1 MTTSPS
7 AQDLLAATSYVLLTT
22 FRKDGRAVPTP
33 IWVAPMDGRMVA
45 YTGADSGKVKR
56 IRRDG
61 RVLLAPCT
69 ARGKP
74 LGDSVE
80 GRATLLA
87 PEDVPA
93 VRAAVAAKY
102 GLVYRLFAVGQR
114 LAGLVGRGHADDAS
128 AALELRV
135 GASSTA

>member
-1 MTTSPS
+1 MTDTPR
-7 AQDLLAATSYVLLTT
+7 AQDLLADTQYVLLTT

-33 IWVAPMDGRMVA
+33 IWVAPLGGRIVA

-80 GRATLLA
+80 GRAAVLPAEEL
-87 PEDVPA
+87 PA

-102 GLVYRLFAVGQR
+102 GLAYRGFALVQR
-114 LAGLVGRGHADDAS
+114 FAGLVGRGHADDAS

-135 GASSTA
+135 ATV

>member
-1 MTTSPS
+1 MTDSPR
-7 AQDLLAATSYVLLTT
+7 AQDLLADTRYVLLTT

-33 IWVAPMDGRMVA
+33 IWVAPLGGRIVA

-69 ARGKP
+69 SRGKP

-80 GRATLLA
+80 GRAAVL
-87 PEDVPA
+87 PVEDLPA

-102 GLVYRLFAVGQR
+102 GLVYRAFQLVQR
-114 LAGLVGRGHADDAS
+114 VAGLVGRGHAEDAS
-128 AALELRV
+128 AALEMRV
-135 GASSTA
+135 ATA

>member
-1 MTTSPS
+1 MTDSPR
-7 AQDLLAATSYVLLTT
+7 AQDLLAATNYVLLTT

-33 IWVAPMDGRMVA
+33 IWVAPVGGRMVA

-80 GRATLLA
+80 GRATLL
-87 PEDVPA
+87 PSEELPA

-102 GLVYRLFAVGQR
+102 GVVYRLFALGQR

-135 GASSTA
+135 GTDAA

>member
-7 AQDLLAATSYVLLTT
+7 AQDLLAATNYVLLTT

-33 IWVAPMDGRMVA
+33 IWVAPLGGRMVA

-69 ARGKP
+69 SRGAP

-80 GRATLLA
+80 GRASVLPAGELT
-87 PEDVPA
+87 A

-102 GLVYRLFAVGQR
+102 GLVYRGFQLLQR
-114 LAGLVGRGHADDAS
+114 LAGLVGRGHADAETV
-128 AALELRV
+128 ALELRV
-135 GASSTA
+135 GSSPA